1 MLQKLITLTLPLI
14 VLTAS
19 TLTATATN
27 TVNSNQQP
35 ATISDQLQ
43 AKVYTL
49 NPSKP
54 TQIYNAINR
63 AKAGDYIILQKGTYK
78 LPKTIEISNKENLT
92 IIGEDG
98 TKILLDDLN
107 SAVFWVSNS
116 KNINFVNISARH
128 RTPPDINQ
136 VCTGAVITL
145 VDSQNINIKDSE
157 LDGSGVIG
165 VTIIRSNNI
174 LVANSFIHDNTEA
187 ALEIVEDMAN
197 TVNNIIVSN
206 SRLVN
211 NPQIIKTNLSSTAI
225 AQKVKF
231 LNNTC
236 QTTNPS
242 AQKFPGCN

>member
-1 MLQKLITLTLPLI
+1 MLQKLITLSLPLI
-14 VLTAS
+14 LLTGNI
-19 TLTATATN
+19 TIATTN
-27 TVNSNQQP
+27 TINPTDQP
-35 ATISDQLQ
+35 PAISDKLQ

-54 TQIYNAINR
+54 TQIYNAIDR

-78 LPKTIEISNKENLT
+78 LPKTIEISEKENLT

-98 TKILLDDLN
+98 TKIVLDDLD

-128 RTPPDINQ
+128 LTPPDINQ

-157 LDGSGVIG
+157 LNGSGVIG
-165 VTIIRSNNI
+165 VTIIRSSNI
-174 LVANSFIHDNTEA
+174 LIANSFIHNNTEA
-187 ALEIVEDMAN
+187 GLEIIEDMAN

-211 NPQIIKTNLSSTAI
+211 NPEIIKTNLPTTAI

-236 QTTNPS
+236 QATKPS
-242 AQKFPGCN
+242 AQKFPGCR

>member
-1 MLQKLITLTLPLI
+1 MLQKLITISLPLI
-14 VLTAS
+14 LLTAS
-19 TLTATATN
+19 ATATATN
-27 TVNSNQQP
+27 TINPSQQP
-35 ATISDQLQ
+35 ATISDKLQ

-78 LPKTIEISNKENLT
+78 LPKTIEISEKENLT

-98 TKILLDDLN
+98 TKILLDDLD

-116 KNINFVNISARH
+116 QNINFVNISARH

-174 LVANSFIHDNTEA
+174 LIANSFIHDNTEA
-187 ALEIVEDMAN
+187 GLEIIEDMAN

-236 QTTNPS
+236 QATNPS
-242 AQKFPGCN
+242 AQKFPGCG